1 MDLEDLSDD
10 DLLAELRAALG
21 EVPRAHRGPQQ
32 RDRLLAGRQAHG
44 DGERRA
50 AWQRVVNAMRELERR
65 YPPESER
72 LA

>member
-1 MDLEDLSDD
+1 MDLESLSDD
-10 DLLAELRAALG
+10 DLLTELRSALE
-21 EVPRAHRGPQQ
+21 EVPRAHRGPRQ

-50 AWQRVVNAMRELERR
+50 AWQRVSIAMRELERR
-65 YPPESER
+65 YPPESEP